1 MLCLYCNVTRDS
13 IESARTVHSGHFPN
27 SSPFI
32 FINIYKIAFSSIL
45 YQEGIDGWTRTMV
58 GFDASRYLLLLIL
71 LMLGPSLSLWTS
83 TSTVARTFVTRKH
96 RTLLFANA
104 FSSSKVIQ
112 NCGRGKRKRVLYPAA
127 QLFEISSS
135 SSDVVDNNNDNNVG
149 VISKGERDYVAYNNV
164 DDDNE
169 KSYRSPWN
177 TPDLA
182 EKSKNRKNYRSRQH
196 VNPLARRFQEPTVL
210 SGNWPNDVYDNLS
223 STKPFFLDIGCARG
237 GFLINMAS
245 QFPKDYNYL
254 GLEIRPSTAY
264 YAKQRV
270 AKHNLFGH
278 LDFVGCNA
286 NVDLERLLSLITAA
300 QRSND
305 NNKENETDDDNS
317 SSSSIGSNS
326 NNKNNH
332 CNLQMVTIQFPDPH
346 FKARH
351 SKRRVVTP
359 LLVTTLGECMPT
371 GKY

>member
-1 MLCLYCNVTRDS
+1 
-13 IESARTVHSGHFPN
+13 
-27 SSPFI
+27 
-32 FINIYKIAFSSIL
+32 
-45 YQEGIDGWTRTMV
+45 MV

-96 RTLLFANA
+96 RTL
-104 FSSSKVIQ
+104 
-112 NCGRGKRKRVLYPAA
+112 NCGRGKRKRVLYPAS

-135 SSDVVDNNNDNNVG
+135 SSDGVDNNNDNNVG
-149 VISKGERDYVAYNNV
+149 VISTGERDYVAYNNV

-245 QFPKDYNYL
+245 QFPNDYNYL

-270 AKHNLFGH
+270 AKHSLVGK
-278 LDFVGCNA
+278 LDFV
-286 NVDLERLLSLITAA
+286 
-300 QRSND
+300 
-305 NNKENETDDDNS
+305 
-317 SSSSIGSNS
+317 
-326 NNKNNH
+326 
-332 CNLQMVTIQFPDPH
+332 
-346 FKARH
+346 
-351 SKRRVVTP
+351 
-359 LLVTTLGECMPT
+359 
-371 GKY
+371 